1 MSKLFDVLKKD
12 TLIEISNLYEAQP
25 HVVEDL
31 PAEPES
37 PKRTASPNGPSEF
50 KTSVV
55 EDLPVWPE
63 QPKRAASESQPNG
76 HRAAAVEDV
85 PALPEE
91 PKRTVSERQPN
102 DLSRVAHLR
111 ISALAPIFPFDT
123 GHHAAADQYRIIRTK
138 LLHHPKRPRVMVVSS
153 ASSGDGKTITS
164 INVAA
169 SLALKPDARVLLV
182 DGDLRR
188 PCIAENLGIPSA
200 PGLAQVLDG
209 SIGFE
214 SAVLRV
220 EQIPNLFV
228 LPAGGARPNTA
239 ELLECRNWHSFVQQI
254 REQFSYVV
262 FDAPPIATIA
272 DYELLQLASDAVVMV
287 ARPDHTARA
296 ACLKALETVPRQ
308 KLLGVILNA
317 VEDWWLWKSPAYGYS
332 PKHSPK
338 SPD

>member
-1 MSKLFDVLKKD
+1 MSKLFDVIKKD
-12 TLIEISNLYEAQP
+12 TLIDISDLYEAQP
-25 HVVEDL
+25 DVVEDL
-31 PAEPES
+31 PAEPE
-37 PKRTASPNGPSEF
+37 PAKRTASPSRSSEF
-50 KTSVV
+50 KTAVV
-55 EDLPVWPE
+55 EDLPVRPE
-63 QPKRAASESQPNG
+63 QPKRA
-76 HRAAAVEDV
+76 
-85 PALPEE
+85 
-91 PKRTVSERQPN
+91 VSENQPS

-111 ISALAPIFPFDT
+111 ISAIAPIFPFDT

-239 ELLECRNWHSFVQQI
+239 ELLECRSWHLFVQQI

-272 DYELLQLASDAVVMV
+272 DYELLQLASDAIVMV

-338 SPD
+338 SLD